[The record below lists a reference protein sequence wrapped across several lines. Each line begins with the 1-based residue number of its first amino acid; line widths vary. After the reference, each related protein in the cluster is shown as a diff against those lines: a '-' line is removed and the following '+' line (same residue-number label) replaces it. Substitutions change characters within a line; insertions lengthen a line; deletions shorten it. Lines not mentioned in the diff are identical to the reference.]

1 MTQTGLRRPIGL
13 QHSRDES
20 KAVLQQHE
28 RHPTPPGRGLNP
40 LHPHCRQIRAS
51 RGLPTHEGV
60 WGGSPNKL
68 FPQRRRGFF
77 LQPGGQV
84 DDDQVHAGGTVFGI
98 QQGYPVFA
106 GQGRA
111 IQGIAGL
118 LLHP

>member
-1 MTQTGLRRPIGL
+1 MTRRIVRLALRAPAEDFRCPSGFL
-13 QHSRDES
+13 PDE
-20 KAVLQQHE
+20 
-28 RHPTPPGRGLNP
+28 P
-40 LHPHCRQIRAS
+40 LPPHCRQIRAS